1 MDIFKEKI
9 MLNKTNAAKLL
20 VSALLLAGGSA
31 ISYAAPA
38 APATPAVPATP
49 ATPTT
54 MAIPATPAVPAVG
67 ESLEVEAPEVHGVPE
82 APEAPEMHEVPEA
95 PEGTQGHEAPEVQ
108 SPEVHTNGSH

>member
-1 MDIFKEKI
+1 

-38 APATPAVPATP
+38 TPAVPATP
-49 ATPTT
+49 ATQTT
-54 MAIPATPAVPAVG
+54 MAIPATPAVPAAG
-67 ESLEVEAPEVHGVPE
+67 EGLEVEAPEVHGVPE
-82 APEAPEMHEVPEA
+82 APEAPEMHEIPEA

>member
-1 MDIFKEKI
+1 
-9 MLNKTNAAKLL
+9 MLNKINAAKLL
-20 VSALLLAGGSA
+20 VSALLFVGGSA
-31 ISYAAPA
+31 ISYAAPE
-38 APATPAVPATP
+38 VPAT
-49 ATPTT
+49 A
-54 MAIPATPAVPAVG
+54 AIPATPAVPAVG

>member
-1 MDIFKEKI
+1 
-9 MLNKTNAAKLL
+9 MLNKINTAKLL

-31 ISYAAPA
+31 ISYAAPE
-38 APATPAVPATP
+38 APATA
-49 ATPTT
+49 
-54 MAIPATPAVPAVG
+54 AIPATPAIPAAG

-95 PEGTQGHEAPEVQ
+95 PEGTQGHEAPETQ